1 MYSRNTVYWHLFAVI
16 SDTFV
21 IKFKEYDINPRAE
34 LGSSPFILV
43 FIAVVRFTHRCIT
56 DTMITGLFLARV
68 LK

>member
-1 MYSRNTVYWHLFAVI
+1 MYSRNTDYWHLFAVI

-21 IKFKEYDINPRAE
+21 IKFKEYDINTRVEP
-34 LGSSPFILV
+34 GSSPFILV

-56 DTMITGLFLARV
+56 DKMLTSLFLTLI